1 MLNPF
6 LSYKK
11 LLNILEGILLSTV
24 KIFRVKGRILKPDY
38 KTVFSKDV
46 RALKPEDAIEKVY
59 MLLGGQHHVK
69 RFYLKIDSVKEIVYE
84 DVNDPIIRAL
94 SRD

>member
-1 MLNPF
+1 MM
-6 LSYKK
+6 
-11 LLNILEGILLSTV
+11 STV
-24 KIFRVKGRILKPDY
+24 KIFRVKGRILKPEY

-69 RFYLKIDSVKEIVYE
+69 RFQLKFDSVKEISY
-84 DVNDPIIRAL
+84 DDTNDRIIRAL
-94 SRD
+94 SRE

>member
-1 MLNPF
+1 M
-6 LSYKK
+6 
-11 LLNILEGILLSTV
+11 STV
-24 KIFRVKGRILKPDY
+24 KIFRVKGRILKPGY

-69 RFYLKIDSVKEIVYE
+69 RFQLKIDSVTEILYE
-84 DVNDPIIRAL
+84 DTKDHIIRAL
-94 SRD
+94 SRE